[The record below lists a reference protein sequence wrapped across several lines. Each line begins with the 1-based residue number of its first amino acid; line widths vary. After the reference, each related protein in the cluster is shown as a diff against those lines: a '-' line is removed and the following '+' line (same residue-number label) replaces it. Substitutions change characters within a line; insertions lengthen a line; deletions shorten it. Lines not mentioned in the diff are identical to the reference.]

1 MSSQIKDLV
10 AMRDT
15 ESLYEI
21 MTEDEEWMNQLDAAE
36 GLVKLGDRR
45 GYEFIITAT
54 LSDDEE
60 ILEVAKEIIDSPA
73 LAKMQREIESERAS
87 EHRAHIESAKKR
99 LQKGG
104 KVFRYKMVYLPAEA
118 LMNNDPL
125 SAGFEVPALDHQ
137 GLEGWEVVHVTPTSG
152 RASLTTRDRDTGTIP
167 SGAYFLLKKEVLPTE
182 SAELDSK

>member
-1 MSSQIKDLV
+1 MSSQINDLV

-60 ILEVAKEIIDSPA
+60 ILEVAK
-73 LAKMQREIESERAS
+73 
-87 EHRAHIESAKKR
+87 
-99 LQKGG
+99 
-104 KVFRYKMVYLPAEA
+104 
-118 LMNNDPL
+118 
-125 SAGFEVPALDHQ
+125 
-137 GLEGWEVVHVTPTSG
+137 
-152 RASLTTRDRDTGTIP
+152 
-167 SGAYFLLKKEVLPTE
+167 
-182 SAELDSK
+182 